1 MKIKEIYKE
10 IVNKGIESDV
20 RGIKEVSRILKTKK
34 NFYSKLEKKYK
45 DIFDLDSLNNPFADT
60 RVLYENSEDNISS
73 MIVGVDVEVG
83 ELVLVD
89 RLRAKGEKIDLV
101 VSHHPQGKAY
111 AKFYEVMDVQ
121 ADIFVQKGLSL
132 SLSDNFL
139 NERKFQVERKV
150 SAANHSRT
158 VDAARLLDINFLC
171 MHTPCDNLAYQYLN
185 KVLSKENPATL
196 GDIMDILYKL
206 PEYLDAAKKGNP
218 PKLVIGNNKSRCS
231 NIHLEFTGGTEGPKN
246 IYNLLSA
253 KGIDTIIA
261 MHQSEEHF
269 NQCKQAN
276 INVIFASH
284 IASDNLG
291 INLMLDHL
299 EKKSKF
305 KIHEFSGF
313 KRFKREK

>member
-10 IVNKGIESDV
+10 IINVGIAADV
-20 RGIKEVSRILKTKK
+20 RGIKAMNRILEMEKK
-34 NFYSKLEKKYK
+34 LYSKLEKKYK
-45 DIFDLDSLNNPFADT
+45 DIFDLDSLQNPFADT
-60 RVLYENSEDNISS
+60 RVLYGNQDVDISS
-73 MIVGVDVEVG
+73 MIVGVDVDVG

-89 RLRAKGEKIDLV
+89 RLREKGEKIDLV

-111 AKFYEVMDVQ
+111 AKFYDVMDVQ
-121 ADIFVQKGLSL
+121 ADILVQKGLSL

-139 NERKFQVERKV
+139 NERKSQVERKV

-185 KVLSKENPATL
+185 KILVKEKPATL
-196 GDIMDILYKL
+196 GDIMDIFYDI
-206 PEYLDAAKKGNP
+206 PEYLYAIKNANP
-218 PKLVIGNNKSRCS
+218 PKIVAGNKKSRCC

-246 IYNLLSA
+246 IYKLLSA

-269 NQCKQAN
+269 NQCKEAN

-291 INLMLDHL
+291 INIMIDYL

-305 KIHEFSGF
+305 KIYEFSGF
-313 KRFKREK
+313 KRVKRKK